1 MDCSRGW
8 QSSSVIAQG
17 VCPRGVRSARRAVAA
32 SIGARASEIIFTS
45 GATEAI
51 HLAIGS
57 FVRAGDHVV
66 CSAVEHPAVYGA
78 LEVVGAE
85 VQIVPVD
92 GRGCLKPTDFAAA
105 VRDETRLV
113 VVMGAQNEIGNLYPV
128 SAISDAVSPVPVFC
142 DAVQLYG
149 KVAVD
154 VTQFRCQA
162 MALSG
167 HKIGA
172 PTGIGAL
179 WLKNGLSRLSLRGG
193 PRERGR
199 RAGTENVLGIVG
211 LGAAAKSSRTKSVIW
226 AHRHSRDQMQQ
237 ELNSRVPGLVI
248 HGDHENRLANTLSF
262 RIEEGPGR
270 SGAASSG
277 PGRIR
282 DLQRFGLLIRRR

>member
-1 MDCSRGW
+1 MSVYLDHNATAPLSAASREALQAWIAQEAGNP
-8 QSSSVIAQG
+8 SSVHRAG
-17 VCPRGVRSARRAVAA
+17 RRARAAVESARRAVAA

-92 GRGCLKPTDFAAA
+92 GRGRLKPTDFAAA

-149 KVAVD
+149 K
-154 VTQFRCQA
+154 
-162 MALSG
+162 
-167 HKIGA
+167 
-172 PTGIGAL
+172 
-179 WLKNGLSRLSLRGG
+179 RLSMSLNSDVRQW
-193 PRERGR
+193 PFP
-199 RAGTENVLGIVG
+199 
-211 LGAAAKSSRTKSVIW
+211 
-226 AHRHSRDQMQQ
+226 DQMGRP
-237 ELNSRVPGLVI
+237 LGL
-248 HGDHENRLANTLSF
+248 
-262 RIEEGPGR
+262 GR
-270 SGAASSG
+270 SG
-277 PGRIR
+277 
-282 DLQRFGLLIRRR
+282 